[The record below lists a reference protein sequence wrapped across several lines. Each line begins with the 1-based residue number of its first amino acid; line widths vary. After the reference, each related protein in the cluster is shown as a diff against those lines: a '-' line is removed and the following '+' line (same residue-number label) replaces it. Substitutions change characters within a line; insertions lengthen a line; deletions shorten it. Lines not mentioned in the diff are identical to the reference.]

1 MDKRRGPGFGVCLLV
16 GLLSLVSANAGCSLE
31 EALVDG
37 LFGGIS
43 DTVAAL
49 VSETALAAA
58 LGGTP

>member
-1 MDKRRGPGFGVCLLV
+1 MDKSRGPGFGIYLLV
-16 GLLSLVSANAGCSLE
+16 GLLFLVSANAGCSLE

-49 VSETALAAA
+49 VSEATFAVA